1 MWAADSIPP
10 SSGIESAAINCHS
23 KLQRTRLDNH
33 SIEIEEAMATKHS
46 QYSSADWNSNYQIS
60 DKIDWMNIN

>member
-10 SSGIESAAINCHS
+10 SSGIGSAAINWHS

-33 SIEIEEAMATKHS
+33 SIEIEEAMAAKHS
-46 QYSSADWNSNYQIS
+46 QYSSVDWNGYYKSRI
-60 DKIDWMNIN
+60 K